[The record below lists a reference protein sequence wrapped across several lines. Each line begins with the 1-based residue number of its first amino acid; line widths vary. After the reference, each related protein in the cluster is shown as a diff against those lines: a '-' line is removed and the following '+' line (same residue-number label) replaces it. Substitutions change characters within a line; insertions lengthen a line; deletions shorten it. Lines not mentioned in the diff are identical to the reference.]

1 MDTIFNAGII
11 SDDSVFAAELSS
23 YFVQD
28 RKYFPVF
35 SLPRLARPD
44 WELEVS
50 KRATSINR
58 IHLDVLFCK
67 PDDYAMLAPFRD
79 QVNADIAAI
88 DAPQDISRYLSHA
101 APNTSLI
108 ITRDEYLSGLIKAWT
123 EKKFLEI
130 THANTSGLPLQ
141 NPRTPNL
148 ETVVVLEK
156 ANRITDISAINYAFA
171 KGYDLRLIEP
181 IPPSILEEIEV
192 LFKGIDGNGATL
204 NRLRELCKELI
215 DFEWI
220 EDTYQQ
226 VLFVVSEIPIGLFIE
241 SIPAA
246 HLPHLQSDLRIA
258 DEWYYLNL
266 NVSHNQIVP
275 SLLFVDTENEDIISE
290 IPEICQDLNE
300 NEYWGF
306 HLNGESA
313 TIINFLL
320 YSQYFPYDLLL
331 VSGHGRSPY
340 CRNVVYR
347 FNARDGKSHTM
358 QFLEYY
364 QFGRTKGELVA
375 VDTKLYP
382 LQVDGI
388 EWENKQALAEAG
400 IDHMFRDFLIQKRES
415 MIDVVEADDVHPKSI
430 EGLSLADGVF
440 MGTIRKFASNNNP
453 IMIFN
458 TCGSLLEMRGLL
470 AFAGPRALIGTMWSV
485 YDGDA
490 YRFATTIF
498 EDISNSSIS
507 RAFHKARSEVECK
520 FSRLSYVHFGT
531 LNSYL
536 PMNSKIGAEAESGNA
551 MARRLIA
558 GFIEAASD
566 CLSKKIDS
574 TIDLQDII
582 KLKDL
587 SETYVSKKFPTNNE
601 LRQELNTAQRLIQ
614 SG

>member
-220 EDTYQQ
+220 EDTYKQA
-226 VLFVVSEIPIGLFIE
+226 LFVISDIPVGLFIE
-241 SIPAA
+241 SIPVV

-258 DEWYYLNL
+258 DEWYYLDRDKKQ
-266 NVSHNQIVP
+266 NQSVP
-275 SLLFVDTENEDIISE
+275 SILFVDTENEGITSE

-300 NEYWGF
+300 YEYWGF

-313 TIINFLL
+313 TIVNFLL
-320 YSQYFPYDLLL
+320 YGQYFPYDLLL
-331 VSGHGRSPY
+331 VSGHGRSPR

-347 FNARDGKSHTM
+347 FAARDGKSHTM

-364 QFGRTKGELVA
+364 QFGRKKGELYEVE
-375 VDTKLYP
+375 TKLYP
-382 LQVDGI
+382 LKVDGI
-388 EWENKQALAEAG
+388 EWENKQALEEAG
-400 IDHMFRDFLIQKRES
+400 IDHLFRDFLIQKRES

-458 TCGSLLEMRGLL
+458 TCGSMLQMRELL

-485 YDGDA
+485 LDGDA
-490 YRFATTIF
+490 YKFATRF
-498 EDISNSSIS
+498 FQSIS
-507 RAFHKARSEVECK
+507 GGPISHAFHNARSEVESEL
-520 FSRLSYVHFGT
+520 SRLSYVHFGT
-531 LNSYL
+531 LNSFL
-536 PMNSKIGAEAESGNA
+536 PMNFEIGAEAEVGKT
-551 MARRLIA
+551 MASRLIA

-566 CLSKKIDS
+566 CLARRIDS
-574 TIDLQDII
+574 KLDLHDII
-582 KLKDL
+582 KLKDV
-587 SETYVSKKFPTNNE
+587 SENYVSKKFPTDNK
-601 LRQELNTAQRLIQ
+601 LRQELKTAQRL
-614 SG
+614 SRAD

>member
-1 MDTIFNAGII
+1 MDTILKAGII
-11 SDDSVFAAELSS
+11 TEDSVFAAELSS
-23 YFVQD
+23 YFIED
-28 RKYFPVF
+28 SKYLPVI

-44 WELEVS
+44 WELEVL
-50 KRATSINR
+50 KRAISINR

-67 PDDYAMLAPFRD
+67 LEDYAALAPLRD
-79 QVNADIAAI
+79 QINTDMVAIEEPCHIIRYYPIAVPI
-88 DAPQDISRYLSHA
+88 G
-101 APNTSLI
+101 SLK
-108 ITRDEYLSGLIKAWT
+108 TARNDYLSGLIQAKT

-130 THANTSGLPLQ
+130 TDSNPSGVSLHNPLK
-141 NPRTPNL
+141 PNSD
-148 ETVVVLEK
+148 TVVVLEK
-156 ANRITDISAINYAFA
+156 ANQITDISAINYAFA
-171 KGYDLRLIEP
+171 KGYNLLLIEP
-181 IPPSILEEIEV
+181 IPISVRKEIEV
-192 LFKGIDGNGATL
+192 LFRSIDGDEAPL
-204 NRLRELCKELI
+204 NRLREIFKKLI

-241 SIPAA
+241 SIPAV

-400 IDHMFRDFLIQKRES
+400 IDHMFREFLIQQKAS
-415 MIDVVEADDVHPKSI
+415 MVDVVEANDIPPESI

-440 MGTIRKFASNNNP
+440 MGTIRKFAGNNNP

-507 RAFHKARSEVECK
+507 QAFHKARSEVECK